1 MPSCVGAT
9 RVGLVECALFSRIN
23 ACVPLSQRV
32 LTAAQAKLEEV
43 EAEGEEEETAG
54 EGEEGGEG
62 GEKAHKVRRKR
73 AKTIIKALSE
83 E

>member
-1 MPSCVGAT
+1 MV
-9 RVGLVECALFSRIN
+9 CA
-23 ACVPLSQRV
+23 PLQRV

-54 EGEEGGEG
+54 EGEGEEA